1 MYRCCLCGVS
11 LPLVSL
17 CTSPDPTLTVE
28 RVAGVMEKMADD
40 ILWEVGSCLGVPLSK
55 MEEIMVYSTERDQ
68 NCAYGEYWVNTH
80 CDASWERLAGTLYY
94 LEEKTALEEVV
105 GKYLQTSRGQ

>member
-17 CTSPDPTLTVE
+17 CTSPDSTLTVE
-28 RVAGVMEKMADD
+28 RVAGVLEKVKDT
-40 ILWEVGSCLGVPLSK
+40 WGVEKWLDVPYSK
-55 MEEIMVYSTERDQ
+55 RAEIRAKYSAGREQ
-68 NCAYGEYWVNTH
+68 NCAYGEYWVNTLW
-80 CDASWERLAGTLYY
+80 DASWEGLAGVLYY

-105 GKYLQTSRGQ
+105 GKYLQTSRGE

>member
-1 MYRCCLCGVS
+1 MYRYCWCGVS

-28 RVAGVMEKMADD
+28 RVTGVMEKVEDS
-40 ILWEVGSCLGVPLSK
+40 LGVGSVLGVPDSK
-55 MEEIMVYSTERDQ
+55 WAEIKENYSTEREQ

-80 CDASWERLAGTLYY
+80 WGASWERLASVLYH

-105 GKYLQTSRGQ
+105 GKYLQTSRGE